1 MQHTFVEAI
10 IPIIIFPMGLSN
22 LEAIVQAVSATA
34 HNSTMLGH
42 LK

>member
-10 IPIIIFPMGLSN
+10 IPIIIFAMGLWN
-22 LEAIVQAVSATA
+22 LEVIVQAVSATA
-34 HNSTMLGH
+34 HYSTMLGH